1 MAFGGDDHRQLAV
14 GGGRNVEIGLE
25 RGGGRFAAGFVAQRD
40 RLRLSVGVEGA
51 RLVVER
57 DVERLGG
64 DRLAGGGQCYRL
76 HLFGLDR
83 GVVGL
88 ERERQNGRQ
97 TFQTEGHGFALRG
110 LARLGAVMGYEC
122 RHEGIVGAVEI
133 AALLRTLRTERDVE
147 RRSVDGRVDGLVGP
161 VLLLLSQLAFEH
173 FGVGVVGE
181 FRSFLAGG
189 AAFGVD
195 RQLVGR
201 LPRTGET
208 AVGLVDLD
216 LRAALGQRGFE
227 ADLDFAGCY
236 RHLVGCV
243 VGRAGRDERCSGCN
257 EQSFGKCVFHMDVCF
272 IILRSDRRRH
282 QAFDRPTR

>member
-1 MAFGGDDHRQLAV
+1 
-14 GGGRNVEIGLE
+14 
-25 RGGGRFAAGFVAQRD
+25 
-40 RLRLSVGVEGA
+40 
-51 RLVVER
+51 
-57 DVERLGG
+57 
-64 DRLAGGGQCYRL
+64 
-76 HLFGLDR
+76 
-83 GVVGL
+83 
-88 ERERQNGRQ
+88 
-97 TFQTEGHGFALRG
+97 
-110 LARLGAVMGYEC
+110 MGYGY

-133 AALLRTLRTERDVE
+133 AALLSTLRTERDVE

-282 QAFDRPTR
+282 RTLDRPTRRKVWHFRRGMPRWLQSRSPRQLPLR